1 MKINL
6 GTYINLFTDFGF
18 KKLFGQEDSKDL
30 LIDFLNAL
38 LLEKEDKIVD
48 IIYIKSE
55 HLGRTESDR
64 KAIFDIHCKTING
77 EFFVVEMQNAKQ
89 EFFKDRTIYYATFPI
104 QNQAIKDSKK
114 NGIQWTYELKSVYSI
129 AIMNFKFDDSNPIQ
143 KVKHHIMLKDIEDN
157 TIFYDKL
164 QFIYLE
170 MPNFNK
176 KVQNLTTRYEKW
188 LYVLKNIPK
197 LQSLPPTLQDEIFMK
212 VFAKSQ
218 ISSYTNEELNE
229 YESSLKNLIDFTNS
243 VATAEKEGKIEGEK
257 IGIIKGKIEGE
268 KTGIIKGKVEV
279 ALNAI
284 KKGFDNQTIQDLT
297 GLTAQEIIKIRKE
310 NI

>member
-1 MKINL
+1 MKKNL
-6 GTYINLFTDFGF
+6 GTYINPFTDFGF
-18 KKLFGQEDSKDL
+18 KKLFGQEASKDL
-30 LIDFLNAL
+30 LIDFLDTL
-38 LLEKEDKIVD
+38 LLEKEDKIAD
-48 IIYIKSE
+48 ITYLKND
-55 HLGRTESDR
+55 HAGRTELDR
-64 KAIFDIHCKTING
+64 KAVFDIHCKTING
-77 EFFVVEMQNAKQ
+77 EFFIVEMQNAKQ

-104 QNQAIKDSKK
+104 QNQAIRDSKK
-114 NGIQWTYELKSVYSI
+114 DGVVWTYELKNVYSI
-129 AIMNFKFDDSNPIQ
+129 AIMNFRFDEFSPIT

-176 KVQNLTTRYEKW
+176 GINELTTHYEKW
-188 LYVLKNIPK
+188 LYILKNIPK

-212 VFAKSQ
+212 VFAKLQ
-218 ISSYTNEELNE
+218 VSSYTSEELNE
-229 YESSLKNLIDFTNS
+229 YESSLKNLTDFVNS
-243 VATAEKEGKIEGEK
+243 VNTAEKT
-257 IGIIKGKIEGE
+257 GIIKGKIEGE
-268 KTGIIKGKVEV
+268 KTGIVKGEQNKAKQI

-297 GLTAQEIIKIRKE
+297 GLSAKEIVKIRKE